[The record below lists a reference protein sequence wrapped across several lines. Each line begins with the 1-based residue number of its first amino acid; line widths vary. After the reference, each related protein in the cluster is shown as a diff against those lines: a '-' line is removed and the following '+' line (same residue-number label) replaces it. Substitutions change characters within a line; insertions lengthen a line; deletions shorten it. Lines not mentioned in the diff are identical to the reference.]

1 MVDPRNTSKTCPIHK
16 ALIKYGEDRRGIYSK
31 GSEKWHRE
39 VVALISLYMRA
50 MPRRASG
57 FQV

>member
-1 MVDPRNTSKTCPIHK
+1 MGRIGICSKE
-16 ALIKYGEDRRGIYSK
+16 G
-31 GSEKWHRE
+31 EKWHRE

-50 MPRRASG
+50 MPRKASE